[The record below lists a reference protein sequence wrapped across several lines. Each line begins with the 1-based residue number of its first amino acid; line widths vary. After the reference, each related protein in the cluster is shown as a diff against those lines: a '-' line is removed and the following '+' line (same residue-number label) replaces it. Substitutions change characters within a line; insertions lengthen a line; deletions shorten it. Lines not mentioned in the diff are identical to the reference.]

1 MKLLKTVRYTALG
14 EKQKALQRKL
24 KIHPVGCL
32 KSFRGKKKRK
42 KSIVRV
48 IKINSSA
55 VKSALADLK
64 GPGTH
69 RDR

>member
-32 KSFRGKKKRK
+32 KSFREKKK
-42 KSIVRV
+42 
-48 IKINSSA
+48 NQ
-55 VKSALADLK
+55 L
-64 GPGTH
+64 
-69 RDR
+69 